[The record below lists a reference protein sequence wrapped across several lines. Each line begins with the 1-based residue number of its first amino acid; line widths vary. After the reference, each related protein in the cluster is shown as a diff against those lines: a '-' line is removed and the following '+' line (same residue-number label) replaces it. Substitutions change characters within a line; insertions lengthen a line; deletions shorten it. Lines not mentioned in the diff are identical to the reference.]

1 MLTQSRFRIFR
12 FRISWP
18 QLGFLISLFVLAIS
32 SAYLALK
39 LASRHAP
46 QSTVLARGQADYYAS
61 TVHMLRYNHQG
72 VVSMQLRADRLEHVP
87 DREQLKLIQPRIW
100 LSAETSDTQIS
111 AVEGMTS
118 DDGETASLSGSVV
131 IVRKN
136 QEAPSFHIRSERAF
150 IDASKERVELPDKVR
165 IEQGSRWITGTQL
178 ILDQTERQLRLGTR
192 VQAFFPAGQDEQ
204 AEPLMSKGSTP

>member
-1 MLTQSRFRIFR
+1 MVSHAQFRVFR
-12 FRISWP
+12 HRVSWP
-18 QLGFLISLFVLAIS
+18 QLGLLLSLSVLAIS

-39 LASRHAP
+39 LASRHAHQP
-46 QSTVLARGQADYYAS
+46 TVLARGQADYYAS

-131 IVRKN
+131 LSLI
-136 QEAPSFHIRSERAF
+136 HI
-150 IDASKERVELPDKVR
+150 
-165 IEQGSRWITGTQL
+165 
-178 ILDQTERQLRLGTR
+178 
-192 VQAFFPAGQDEQ
+192 
-204 AEPLMSKGSTP
+204 